1 MNWKNELKNNITT
14 VEELGKY
21 IFLSEEE
28 AEKLR
33 EVISIHPMSITR
45 YYLSLIDK
53 ENPMDPLRKM
63 MIPSVNELIADGS
76 YDTSG
81 EASNTKMSGLQHKYA
96 QTALV
101 LSTNVCAA
109 YCRFCFRKR
118 LVGLPNEEV
127 VSMFRDA
134 AEYIRNHRE
143 ITNVLISG
151 GDSMMCDTPV
161 IRSFLEELK
170 GIDHLEFI
178 RFGTRVPVVYPR
190 RIIEDTELLD
200 MLEEYSDNHH
210 RVYVVTHFNHPNE
223 ITSESEAACA
233 AFRKRGITVSNQ
245 AVLFKDVNDSPETLA
260 ALMSGL
266 IRIGVN
272 PYYVFQC
279 RPVARVKS
287 HFQLPLKKGYEII
300 EKAKTLLNGHG
311 KRFRYIM
318 SHCTGKIE
326 IVGIMDDEIYF
337 KYHQAK
343 NPEDVGRF
351 FKRKL
356 KDTAAWLDELEKD

>member
-1 MNWKNELKNNITT
+1 MTWK
-14 VEELGKY
+14 EELRKNVTTIEELEQY
-21 IFLSEEE
+21 ISISPKEK
-28 AEKLR
+28 EKLQ
-33 EVISIHPMSITR
+33 EVINLHPMSVTR
-45 YYLSLIDK
+45 YYLSLMDK
-53 ENPMDPLRKM
+53 NDPMDPLRLM
-63 MIPSVNELIADGS
+63 MIPSVEELIADGS

-134 AEYIRNHRE
+134 AQYIREHEE

-178 RFGTRVPVVYPR
+178 RFGTRVPVVFPQ
-190 RIIEDTELLD
+190 RISEDTELLE

-210 RVYVVTHFNHPNE
+210 RIYFVTHFNHPNE
-223 ITSESEAACA
+223 LTTEAEKACSA
-233 AFRKRGITVSNQ
+233 LRKRGIIISNQ
-245 AVLFKDVNDSPETLA
+245 AVLFKNVNDKPEILVE
-260 ALMSGL
+260 LMSGL
-266 IRIGVN
+266 LRLGIN

-279 RPVARVKS
+279 RPVSRVKT
-287 HFQLPLKKGYEII
+287 HFQLPLKQGYEIV

-318 SHCTGKIE
+318 SHLTGKIE
-326 IVGIMDDEIYF
+326 IVGIMDGEMYF

-343 NPEDVGRF
+343 DPADIGRF
-351 FKRKL
+351 FKKKL
-356 KDTAAWLDELEKD
+356 DDQAGWLDDLD